1 MNKKILTIA
10 ITCFFC
16 FLLITNYVVADKP
29 EWAGKPEGITKQQAE
44 PDALNES
51 YLKGSRE
58 EKSQQCRNE
67 IASLLEEECSSCHN
81 EDVTVFTEKGNKTK
95 EDMKAA
101 IAIGVK
107 CEYCHAG
114 KEQFTDKFE
123 MALNMFKLSEMMDV
137 ECNLCHKGKDILTSK
152 GRTARTAM
160 LLREWVK
167 TGNKTCLEC
176 HDEKKQFE
184 LNPKGNEIL
193 ESQMEEMLQAQKG

>member
-1 MNKKILTIA
+1 MNKKILRIA
-10 ITCFFC
+10 TTCFLC
-16 FLLITNYVVADKP
+16 FLLFTNYVVADKP
-29 EWAGKPEGITKQQAE
+29 EWTGKPEGVTKQQAK
-44 PDALNES
+44 PNDLKES

-58 EKSQQCRNE
+58 EKSHQCRNE

-123 MALNMFKLSEMMDV
+123 MAIEMFKLSEMMDV
-137 ECNLCHKGKDILTSK
+137 ECNFCHKGKDILTPK
-152 GRTARTAM
+152 GETAKTAM
-160 LLREWVK
+160 LVQNWVE
-167 TGNKTCLEC
+167 TGNEKCLKC

-184 LNPKGNEIL
+184 LNSNGKEIL
-193 ESQMEEMLQAQKG
+193 KTLICE